1 MCNPSTGNAEIGS
14 PKKAGQIVN
23 SRKVGGHLERY
34 LISASDTHYVC
45 AYTHVCQHIR
55 EHTAQSIFDF
65 FFLSSP
71 MLFQN
76 LYLLFALCG
85 LRIMDSVLVIYI
97 FFHSRHSK
105 KRE

>member
-65 FFLSSP
+65 FFFKFTNAISKP
-71 MLFQN
+71 LFTVC
-76 LYLLFALCG
+76 F
-85 LRIMDSVLVIYI
+85 MWS
-97 FFHSRHSK
+97 
-105 KRE
+105 